1 MKKVIFI
8 MTIVFSAI
16 VISLYIANHM
26 NEIRFGAADGELP
39 ILNIGTYEQGD
50 NLNLKTGTY
59 AIYAQAGNG
68 EVCYE
73 DRTYK
78 LSDSLY
84 TEAKKQPKSTQNA
97 VIYEESPKIAIVKGS
112 QLTLKGDKDFTVSFI
127 KR

>member
-1 MKKVIFI
+1 MKKVFFI
-8 MTIVFSAI
+8 TIIVFSAI
-16 VISLYIANHM
+16 VISLYVVNHM

-39 ILNIGTYEQGD
+39 ILNVGTYEQGD

-59 AIYAQAGNG
+59 AIYAQVGKG

-78 LSDSLY
+78 LNDSLY

-112 QLTLKGDKDFTVSFI
+112 QLTLKGDKDFMVSFI